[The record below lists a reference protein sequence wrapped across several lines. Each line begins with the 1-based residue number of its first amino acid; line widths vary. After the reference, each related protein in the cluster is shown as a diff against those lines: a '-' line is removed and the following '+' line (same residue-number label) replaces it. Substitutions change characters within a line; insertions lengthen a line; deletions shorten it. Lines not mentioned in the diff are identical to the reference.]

1 MEMSHGEQYRIA
13 LSAIR
18 FIRGANRLRPR
29 GYDIEGELAEIHIN
43 IGFLQAVEPYILR
56 NAIKSL
62 QSYKYG
68 TMPGADWFMS
78 NRILVN
84 MKGK

>member
-1 MEMSHGEQYRIA
+1 MDMSHGQQYKMA

-18 FIRGANRLRPR
+18 LIRGINRLRPR

-43 IGFLQAVEPYILR
+43 IGFLQAVEPYILN
-56 NAIKSL
+56 NAILSL
-62 QSYKYG
+62 QAYKYG

-78 NRILVN
+78 NRILH